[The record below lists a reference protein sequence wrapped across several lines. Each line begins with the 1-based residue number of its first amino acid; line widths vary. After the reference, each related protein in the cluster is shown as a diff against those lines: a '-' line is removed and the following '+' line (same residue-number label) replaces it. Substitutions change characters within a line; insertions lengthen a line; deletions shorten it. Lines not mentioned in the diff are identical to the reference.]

1 MLDEAKVR
9 AVLQKVR
16 AIEVRTRK
24 VMNEGISGSW
34 RSHFKGRGMNFEEL
48 RDYTPGDEIRTI
60 DWNSTAKLNRPVVKV
75 FREDREL
82 IFILILDVSASD
94 ECGSVG
100 QSKREFAS
108 EIASVLALS
117 ALKNNDKVGLFLF
130 SDQIEKFIQPQKGQ
144 AQLLAV
150 IREALFFK
158 PQHTQTDL
166 VGCLKSLQ
174 QMLKKKAIICFLSDF
189 LPTRT
194 VDANELLKALGNLYH
209 RHDVMCIRIADP
221 REKEL
226 PNVGFVAL
234 TDAETGETA
243 YVDTHAASVRKTY
256 ADERNRYWE
265 NFQNACKHHGVGV
278 LTLTNGQPY
287 MQQLR
292 TFFMQHR

>member
-24 VMNEGISGSW
+24 VMNEGIAGSW

-82 IFILILDVSASD
+82 IFILVLDISASD

-108 EIASVLALS
+108 EIASLLALS

-144 AQLLAV
+144 SQLLAV

-166 VGCLKSLQ
+166 VGCLKALQ
-174 QMLKKKAIICFLSDF
+174 QMLKKKAIICVLSDF
-189 LPTRT
+189 LPTQT
-194 VDANELLKALGNLYH
+194 LDANELMKTLGYVCH

-221 REKEL
+221 REREL

-234 TDAETGETA
+234 TDAETDEIT
-243 YVDTHAASVRKTY
+243 YVDTHAASVRKAY
-256 ADERNRYWE
+256 ADERNHYWE
-265 NFQNACKHHGVGV
+265 NFQNACKHHGIGV
-278 LTLTNGQPY
+278 LTLANGQPY

-292 TFFMQHR
+292 NFFVQRR

>member
-16 AIEVRTRK
+16 AVEVRTRR
-24 VMNEGISGSW
+24 VMNEGMSGSW

-60 DWNSTAKLNRPVVKV
+60 DWNSTAKLSRPVVKV

-82 IFILILDVSASD
+82 IFILVLDVSASG

-144 AQLLAV
+144 AQLLAI
-150 IREALFFK
+150 IREALFSK

-166 VGCLKSLQ
+166 VGCLKALQ
-174 QMLKKKAIICFLSDF
+174 RMLKKKAIICFLSDF
-189 LPTRT
+189 LPTKP
-194 VDANELLKALGNLYH
+194 VNMNELPKVLGYMRH
-209 RHDVMCIRIADP
+209 RHDLICIRITDP
-221 REKEL
+221 REQQL
-226 PNVGFVAL
+226 PDVGFVAL
-234 TDAETGETA
+234 TDAETGETI
-243 YVDTHAASVRKTY
+243 YTDTHVASVRETY
-256 ADERNRYWE
+256 AAERSRHWE
-265 NFQNACKHHGVGV
+265 NFQNACKRHGVGV

-287 MQQLR
+287 MQHLR
-292 TFFMQHR
+292 NFFTQRH

>member
-1 MLDEAKVR
+1 MSEETKIR
-9 AVLQKVR
+9 AILQKVR

-82 IFILILDVSASD
+82 IFILVLDVSASG

-130 SDQIEKFIQPQKGQ
+130 SDQIEKFILPNKGQ

-158 PQHTQTDL
+158 PQHPQTDL
-166 VGCLKSLQ
+166 VACLKALQ
-174 QMLKKKAIICFLSDF
+174 GLLKKKAIICFLSDF

-194 VDANELLKALGNLYH
+194 PNTDELMKTLGYIHH
-209 RHDVMCIRIADP
+209 RHDLLCVRITDP

-243 YVDTHAASVRKTY
+243 YVDTRAASVRKTY
-256 ADERNRYWE
+256 ADQRNRYWE
-265 NFQNACKHHGVGV
+265 NFQNACKHHGIGV

-287 MQQLR
+287 MKQLR
-292 TFFMQHR
+292 NFFTQRH

>member
-82 IFILILDVSASD
+82 IFILVLDVSASD

-194 VDANELLKALGNLYH
+194 VDANELLKTLGHLYH
-209 RHDVMCIRIADP
+209 RHDVSRIDRAVAGNATIP
-221 REKEL
+221 YSKSSARRCRRWRPSATTGFP
-226 PNVGFVAL
+226 PNVSG
-234 TDAETGETA
+234 T
-243 YVDTHAASVRKTY
+243 KTSRLSP
-256 ADERNRYWE
+256 RNIRA
-265 NFQNACKHHGVGV
+265 FAPSSPSSDQ
-278 LTLTNGQPY
+278 
-287 MQQLR
+287 R
-292 TFFMQHR
+292 

>member
-82 IFILILDVSASD
+82 IFILVLDVSASD

-130 SDQIEKFIQPQKGQ
+130 S
-144 AQLLAV
+144 LLC
-150 IREALFFK
+150 ALF
-158 PQHTQTDL
+158 
-166 VGCLKSLQ
+166 
-174 QMLKKKAIICFLSDF
+174 
-189 LPTRT
+189 R
-194 VDANELLKALGNLYH
+194 
-209 RHDVMCIRIADP
+209 
-221 REKEL
+221 
-226 PNVGFVAL
+226 VGFGIDHFRLVRGAGGHSRSLILQTATYANRSRRLFEIVA
-234 TDAETGETA
+234 TDAEKEG
-243 YVDTHAASVRKTY
+243 DHLLFIGFS
-256 ADERNRYWE
+256 AD
-265 NFQNACKHHGVGV
+265 A
-278 LTLTNGQPY
+278 NG
-287 MQQLR
+287 
-292 TFFMQHR
+292 